1 MKVCESCSQ
10 STGFAAGMESLEKVW
25 ISFLR
30 IPDLEI
36 VWKLM
41 KSFGK
46 RWRVLENS
54 FFEKDVFF
62 FFEPASDRDVHALP
76 TRPGLGEAMHVRPD
90 RVMSWSVGSLP
101 IQAGAGST
109 SACFHVLVDRG
120 HRLEHATVITRTV
133 DYKEGG
139 RNAFDCVSLFLTWRS
154 IFFAFLGSPRLALL
168 EMGKCKFSTL
178 WLSDD
183 RFKVL
188 AFACPWEK

>member
-1 MKVCESCSQ
+1 MP
-10 STGFAAGMESLEKVW
+10 TGFAAGMESLEKVW

-62 FFEPASDRDVHALP
+62 FSSRRAIATFTPC
-76 TRPGLGEAMHVRPD
+76 PGLGEAMHVRPD

-109 SACFHVLVDRG
+109 SACFHVDRG

-133 DYKEGG
+133 KTTKKADGM
-139 RNAFDCVSLFLTWRS
+139 
-154 IFFAFLGSPRLALL
+154 LL
-168 EMGKCKFSTL
+168 IVFRFS
-178 WLSDD
+178 
-183 RFKVL
+183 
-188 AFACPWEK
+188 